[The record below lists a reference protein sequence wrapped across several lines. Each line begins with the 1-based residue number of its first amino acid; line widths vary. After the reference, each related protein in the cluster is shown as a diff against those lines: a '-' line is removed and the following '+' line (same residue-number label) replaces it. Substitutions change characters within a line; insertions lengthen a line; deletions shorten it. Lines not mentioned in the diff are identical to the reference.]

1 MLKPMIAFAGASLL
15 ILSGCQGPSS
25 VKAEAP
31 AAVEVKQALSPEAT
45 QALAKAEA
53 DVKGAKAQKAL
64 WSTAADALKKA
75 KEAAEKF
82 DNATVIKQAKVASE
96 HAQLGIEQTK
106 YPLAK

>member
-1 MLKPMIAFAGASLL
+1 MAKLLIAIAGASLL
-15 ILSGCQGPSS
+15 VLSGCQGPAS

-31 AAVEVKQALSPEAT
+31 AVVEAKPALSPEAA

-82 DNATVIKQAKVASE
+82 DNATVIKQAKIASE

-106 YPLAK
+106 YPLNK